1 MTTPIIFKITEAG
14 KNAILDIDNI
24 GLTLRLS
31 HFAIGNGKYTPTG
44 NETQLSHEISRH
56 LISAGD
62 IEPTTHTLRFSTSL
76 MANNETK
83 VYEVGIFTQDNVLF
97 ALASSEN
104 QPLFKIYPDVV
115 FVASFGL
122 MLNEFDDISRVSI
135 ITDPNGALSLQ
146 LMQQHLAHADPHP
159 QYALRSLLD
168 EVSNT
173 VIKKLQ
179 QQVEQLKIP
188 VGGLFVTTKHYA
200 NGEAVTAEL
209 GYGKWQRALIGRT
222 GVGIDPNANDWTA
235 TMGQQYGEK
244 THTLT
249 IDEMP
254 SHTHSAKYRNLQ
266 VKEGEYDGVAYPL
279 SINAKQSKYTE
290 NQTDYPIGIKGGSQ
304 PHNNVQPS
312 QVIGYWVRMPDN
324 YEPPVYRVYWTSD
337 EQGNSQISQINEGQ
351 KVYLWAEVANL
362 TTPQPIG
369 AVLNGDKHDSIS
381 IAGGRFNF
389 PETIDNGKT
398 KLGEFA
404 PTAIN
409 KDMTISMGISLPN
422 DEQVLASLT
431 VKNQIHEIGRR
442 TTTLPLLI
450 QRQNY
455 GDSSLDMI
463 QLPYI
468 IATASSADDE
478 DYNPKFVEFDSNG
491 HRRLSNNNAG
501 QAGFFPSGGLGEQIG
516 KSFAA
521 MSNPR
526 LHDIWFYVPATQPI
540 KHVGITSSQPD
551 LFGYRVERYTGVY
564 NGLYSDNVPE
574 AIRNQSK
581 DWVILRASDEPDKTM
596 NLIIQAQNKNLDI
609 NLDF

>member
-1 MTTPIIFKITEAG
+1 MTTPIIFKITQTG
-14 KNAILDIDNI
+14 KNAILDSDNI

-31 HFAIGNGKYTPTG
+31 HFAIGSGKYTPTG
-44 NETQLSHEISRH
+44 NETQLDSEISRH

-62 IEPTTHTLRFSTSL
+62 IERTTHTLRFSTTLS
-76 MANNETK
+76 ANSETE
-83 VYEVGIFTQDNVLF
+83 VYEVGVFTQDNLLF
-97 ALASSEN
+97 AVASSEN

-115 FVASFGL
+115 FVASFGTA
-122 MLNEFDDISRVSI
+122 LNEFDDISRVSI
-135 ITDPNGALSLQ
+135 TNDPNGALSLQ

-188 VGGLFVTTKHYA
+188 IGGLFATTKHYA

-254 SHTHSAKYRNLQ
+254 SHTHDWLHGQ
-266 VKEGEYDGVAYPL
+266 EQDD
-279 SINAKQSKYTE
+279 QSYGSSHNEFTF
-290 NQTDYPIGIKGGSQ
+290 TTGTIKGAEVIGETGGNE

-312 QVIGYWVRMPDN
+312 QVIGYWVRMSDD
-324 YEPPVYRVYWTSD
+324 YVPPFYRVYWTSD
-337 EQGNSQISQINEGQ
+337 EQGNNQTHQINEGEIA
-351 KVYLWAEVANL
+351 YLWAEVANL

-381 IAGGRFNF
+381 IAGGLFNF
-389 PETIDNGKT
+389 PENINNGKT
-398 KLGEFA
+398 KLGEFT
-404 PTAIN
+404 PTNIN
-409 KDMTISMGISLPN
+409 KDITISMGISLPN
-422 DEQVLASLT
+422 DEQFLAKLM

-478 DYNPKFVEFDSNG
+478 DYNPEFVEFDSNG
-491 HRRLSNNNAG
+491 NRRLSNNNAN
-501 QAGFFPSGGLGEQIG
+501 QAGFYPSGSIGEQIG
-516 KSFAA
+516 KSFTA

-564 NGLYSDNVPE
+564 NGLYSDNLPE
-574 AIRNQSK
+574 TIRNQSK
-581 DWVILRASDEPDKTM
+581 DWIILRANDEPDKTI